1 MATQYAFITRWQLRA
16 PLAAVWDSIQQS
28 MQWPEW
34 WKGVVKVQE
43 IEKGNED
50 GIGGVREYT
59 WKSVLP
65 YKLAFNMRLTE
76 SEHHKRLK
84 GEAFGELEGVGE
96 WFFREQEGITYVEY
110 HWTVITNKAWMNTFS
125 FLLKPAFDYNHDV
138 VMSWGAKGL
147 AQKLN
152 AELISYR

>member
-1 MATQYAFITRWQLRA
+1 MATQYSFITRWQLRA
-16 PLAAVWDSIQQS
+16 PLPAVWDSIHTS
-28 MQWPEW
+28 TEWPVW
-34 WKGVVKVQE
+34 WKGVVEVRE
-43 IEKGNED
+43 IEQGNSD

-59 WKSVLP
+59 WKSILP
-65 YKLAFNMRLTE
+65 YKLAFYMRLTE

-96 WFFREQEGITYVEY
+96 WFFREADGITFVEY

-138 VMSWGAKGL
+138 VMRWGAEGL
-147 AQKLN
+147 ARKLN
-152 AELISYR
+152 AELISCR